1 MNAPLNSYLKQKD
14 ERKEAILFIR
24 AQLRQNIS
32 LREELIMTINK
43 VLKIET
49 ANDNLFLNKHLTL
62 ALDEEINDNQG
73 HVIV

>member
-32 LREELIMTINK
+32 LREELIMSINK